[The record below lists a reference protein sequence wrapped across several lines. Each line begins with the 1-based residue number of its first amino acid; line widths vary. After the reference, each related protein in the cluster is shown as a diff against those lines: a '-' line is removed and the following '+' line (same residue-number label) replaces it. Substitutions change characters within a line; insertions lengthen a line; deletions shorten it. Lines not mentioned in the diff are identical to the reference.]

1 MVDEKMFTETVGEI
15 DYAILVS
22 LNYLRD
28 SDIRSIDEEIR
39 ALSNILQIRHI
50 IIEKHFYQLVKNGS
64 IISDGYESREESGN
78 KYVLTQIGTDAMNEF
93 ETRNEEWVAIDN
105 FIKTSIENKKEQ
117 KIKVYKIADKVL
129 TVAAI
134 VCILSIFYVAI
145 YI

>member
-1 MVDEKMFTETVGEI
+1 MGDEKMFTETVGEI

-28 SDIRSIDEEIR
+28 SDIRSVDEEIIE
-39 ALSNILQIRHI
+39 LSNILQIRHI

-64 IISDGYESREESGN
+64 IISSGNESRDESGN
-78 KYVLTQIGTDAMNEF
+78 KYVLTQIGTDAMNVF
-93 ETRNEEWVAIDN
+93 ETSNEEWVAIDN

-117 KIKVYKIADKVL
+117 KIKIYKTIDNAL

-134 VCILSIFYVAI
+134 VCILSILYVAI
-145 YI
+145 